1 MIMIFARYTL
11 LGFGLCSSLLT
22 LLLTLDAQAQEDRFA
37 KVQITQSQLAP
48 NVYVFMG
55 AGGNIGVSSGDDG
68 LLIIDDQFAPLADKI
83 SEALNTLQP
92 GMPKYVI
99 NTHFHGDHTGGN
111 SHFGEQGTIV
121 AHHNVLARLSEDK
134 SLSKTA
140 LPVITFDKGLSVH
153 FNNDTL
159 EVKHLGPGHTDG
171 DSIVIWKT
179 ANVIHMGDLFFKD
192 KFPFIDLDHGGSIL
206 GYRDNVSA
214 ALALINDKTQVIP
227 GHGEMA
233 TKNDLLKFKHML
245 DDSINWMRKEISLGK
260 SLAQIKKQ
268 GVPKKWKQWGWEFI
282 SEDKWINTLHL
293 GLAH

>member
-1 MIMIFARYTL
+1 MLLTRYAL
-11 LGFGLCSSLLT
+11 LGLSLCCLLVPQFAH
-22 LLLTLDAQAQEDRFA
+22 AQVDRFA
-37 KVQITQSQLAP
+37 EVQITQTQLAE

-55 AGGNIGVSSGDDG
+55 AGGNIGVSSGIDG

-83 SEALNTLQP
+83 TAALNTLQA

-99 NTHFHGDHTGGN
+99 NTHFHGDHTGAN
-111 SHFGEQGTIV
+111 EHFGQQGTIL
-121 AHHNVLARLSEDK
+121 AHHNVLRRLSENK
-134 SLSKTA
+134 SLNKAA

-159 EVKHLGPGHTDG
+159 AVTHLGPGHTDG
-171 DSIVIWKT
+171 DSIVIWQK
-179 ANVIHMGDLFFKD
+179 ANIIHMGDLFFKD

-206 GYRDNVSA
+206 GYRNNVSA
-214 ALALINDKTQVIP
+214 ALSLINDNTQVIP

-260 SLAQIKKQ
+260 SLKQIKKQ
-268 GVPKKWKQWGWEFI
+268 GVPKKWKNWGWQFI
-282 SEDKWINTLHL
+282 SEDKWINTLYQ
-293 GLAH
+293 GLM

>member
-1 MIMIFARYTL
+1 MIFARYTL

>member
-1 MIMIFARYTL
+1 MIFARYAL

>member
-1 MIMIFARYTL
+1 MILARYAL
-11 LGFGLCSSLLT
+11 LGFGLCSSLLA
-22 LLLTLDAQAQEDRFA
+22 LNAQAQEDRFA

-55 AGGNIGVSSGDDG
+55 AGGNIGVSSGEDG

-83 SEALNTLQP
+83 SEALNKLQA

-99 NTHFHGDHTGGN
+99 NTHFHGDHTGSN
-111 SHFGEQGTIV
+111 SHFGEQGTIL
-121 AHHNVLARLSEDK
+121 AHHKVLVRLSEDK
-134 SLSKTA
+134 SLSKSA

-171 DSIVIWKT
+171 DSIVIWKA

-192 KFPFIDLDHGGSIL
+192 RFPYIDLDHGGSIL

-214 ALALINDKTQVIP
+214 ALALINDKTKVIP
-227 GHGEMA
+227 GHGDMA

-268 GVPKKWKQWGWEFI
+268 GVPKKWKLWGWEFI

-293 GLAH
+293 GLSQ

>member
-83 SEALNTLQP
+83 SEALNKLQP

-99 NTHFHGDHTGGN
+99 NTHFHGDHTGSN
-111 SHFGEQGTIV
+111 SHFGEQGTIL
-121 AHHNVLARLSEDK
+121 AHHKVLARLSENK

>member
-1 MIMIFARYTL
+1 MIFARYAL

-171 DSIVIWKT
+171 DSIVIWKA